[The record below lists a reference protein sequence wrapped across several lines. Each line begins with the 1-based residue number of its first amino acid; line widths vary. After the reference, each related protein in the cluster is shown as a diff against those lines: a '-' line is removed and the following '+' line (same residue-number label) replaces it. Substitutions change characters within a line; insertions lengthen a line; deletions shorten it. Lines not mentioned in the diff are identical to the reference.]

1 MCLKDKNC
9 YTGKDK
15 RCKEDTFMSL
25 HVEKLEHNM
34 VRLTIEVEAPEFA
47 AAMKRAYNKRKG
59 SFNIPGFRK
68 GKVPM
73 NVIERTYGPGIF
85 YEDAA
90 NDIMPN
96 AYEEAVKESGLEIV
110 SHPEIN
116 VTKIG
121 KGEPFVFTAEVA
133 VRPEVKL
140 GEYKGLEVVKVP
152 VDVTEEEVEAELKKA
167 QEQNAREIKIEDR
180 PVKEGDVITLD
191 YAGTIDGVPF
201 DGGTAS
207 SQSLEIG
214 SHSFIDTFEDQLVGL
229 SIGEEKDV
237 EVTFPE
243 DYHSEEVAGKPAVFH
258 VKILGITEKQ
268 LPDIDDDFAQ
278 DTTEFDSLEEYKADI
293 REKLKLG
300 KEEQA
305 KNVMGNQLID
315 QVVEGAEID
324 VPEAMI
330 EAQVDQMVQDFKQR
344 LGYQGMDFD
353 MYLQYTGKDP
363 ESFREDMKPEAE
375 KRIRGS
381 LVLEQIAE
389 DEEITAGDE
398 DVKAELERMAS
409 MYQMSVEQIEQFLPE
424 DEKESMKKNLATQKA
439 VDFLIEY
446 ANMVDSFEDAEI
458 EE

>member
-1 MCLKDKNC
+1 
-9 YTGKDK
+9 
-15 RCKEDTFMSL
+15 MSL

-121 KGEPFVFTAEVA
+121 KGESFVFTAEVA
-133 VRPEVKL
+133 VRPEVSL
-140 GEYKGLEVVKVP
+140 GDYKGLEVVKVP

-167 QEQNAREIKIEDR
+167 QEQNAREIKVEDR

-243 DYHSEEVAGKPAVFH
+243 NYHSEEVAGKPAVFH

>member
-1 MCLKDKNC
+1 
-9 YTGKDK
+9 
-15 RCKEDTFMSL
+15 MS
-25 HVEKLEHNM
+25 VKVDKLEHNM
-34 VRLTIEVEAPEFA
+34 VRLTIEVEPNLFTEAL
-47 AAMKRAYNKRKG
+47 KRAYNKRKG

-73 NVIERTYGPGIF
+73 KVIERVYGSGIF

-90 NDIMPN
+90 NDIMPD

-110 SHPEIN
+110 SHPEID
-116 VTKIG
+116 VTTIG
-121 KGEPFVFTAEVA
+121 SGEPFVFTAEVA

-140 GEYKGLEVVKVP
+140 GEYKGLDVEKVP
-152 VDVTEEEVEAELKKA
+152 VEVTDEEVEAELKKA
-167 QEQNAREIKIEDR
+167 QEQNAREIKVEDR

-214 SHSFIDTFEDQLVGL
+214 SHSFIDTFEDQLIGL
-229 SIGEEKDV
+229 SIGDEKDV

-243 DYHSEEVAGKPAVFH
+243 NYHSEEVAGKPAVFH

-268 LPDIDDDFAQ
+268 LPEIDDDFAQ
-278 DTTEFDSLEEYKADI
+278 DTTEFDSLEEYKEDI
-293 REKLKLG
+293 RGKLKLA

-305 KNVMGNQLID
+305 KNVMGNQLIEK
-315 QVVEGAEID
+315 VVEGAEID

-330 EAQVDQMVQDFKQR
+330 DAQVDQMEKEFQQR
-344 LGYQGMDFD
+344 LGYQGMDFNQ
-353 MYLQYTGKDP
+353 YLQFTGKNP
-363 ESFREDMKPEAE
+363 ESFREEMRPEAE

-381 LVLEQIAE
+381 LVLEQIAA
-389 DEEITAGDE
+389 DEGITASDE
-398 DVKAELERMAS
+398 DLQAELERMAS

-424 DEKESMKKNLATQKA
+424 EEKESMKKNLGTEKA

-446 ANMVDSFEDAEI
+446 ANLLDSAEELDFED
-458 EE
+458 